1 VRVTECLCN
10 PLQDRFDIVHHVIIP
25 EAQYS
30 IALLHQ
36 KCGPSSIRFLP
47 SSVLSTIQLYDQA
60 TFRAAEISGE
70 ATDGMLST
78 KFCVTQSSVAKVYP
92 QPALGFSLS
101 MTQSTGAIS
110 KCWVS

>member
-1 VRVTECLCN
+1 MGVTECLCN

-78 KFCVTQSSVAKVYP
+78 KFCVTQS
-92 QPALGFSLS
+92 
-101 MTQSTGAIS
+101 
-110 KCWVS
+110 